1 MEIVYVL
8 VGIVIGGII
17 GYLIVKSKGGNDSAR
32 VSLMEEENNRLKSDV
47 AAKDEKVAK
56 LSSDIANAASARD
69 VLQTKVE
76 NLSALLESEKT
87 AKEKIIAENK
97 EVLSKQETT
106 AKEQLA
112 SAKEQAER
120 TLNDVRTQFLGQID
134 AQRKQFEG
142 QIESSRK
149 HYEAQLAEMKV
160 QYAKQLQDLKVL
172 QMEQMEQQ
180 MTLIKEQ
187 MNTASEKI
195 LQERSEQ
202 LSEKNK
208 EALASILN
216 PLKDGITQM
225 KDAVEKSGQE
235 HKETMVRLD
244 ATIKHSI
251 EQSREVGERADKLA
265 QALTGENKT
274 QGNFGE
280 LRLKQLLEDMGLE
293 EGTQFEE
300 QTTMRDSSGRAIY
313 DEEDGHRMIP
323 DIILHFPDE
332 RDVIIDSKMSFKAF
346 QDYYDAENDVQ
357 RQEALARH
365 IASVR
370 QHVNELSRKN
380 YSAYIKEGR
389 GRLDF
394 VLMYVFSESAL
405 QLALMNDTTL
415 WKEAY
420 DKGVIITGSQN
431 LYMMLRVLEMT
442 WRQVKQIENQEQM
455 MKTADMVVDRVQM
468 FYERFLKVDEMLTKT
483 QKAFEEV
490 KSVSGTS
497 GQSIEVAAKKL
508 IKYGAKPNPKRK
520 YQLKNAEDDTLL
532 LEDTPALEEE
542 SIETIQSEL
551 ADNVNTNPT
560 ESNTAP
566 DDGSWAESFLS

>member
-1 MEIVYVL
+1 MEIVFICI
-8 VGIVIGGII
+8 GIVIGAGIA
-17 GYLIVKSKGGNDSAR
+17 YFLTKGEA
-32 VSLMEEENNRLKSDV
+32 
-47 AAKDEKVAK
+47 EK
-56 LSSDIANAASARD
+56 
-69 VLQTKVE
+69 
-76 NLSALLESEKT
+76 
-87 AKEKIIAENK
+87 
-97 EVLSKQETT
+97 
-106 AKEQLA
+106 
-112 SAKEQAER
+112 
-120 TLNDVRTQFLGQID
+120 
-134 AQRKQFEG
+134 QRKIL
-142 QIESSRK
+142 IESGDKSMA
-149 HYEAQLAEMKV
+149 HTVQLYEARLADTKA
-160 QYAKQLQDLKVL
+160 QYAKQLQDLKT
-172 QMEQMEQQ
+172 QQSEQMHQQ

-195 LQERSEQ
+195 LKERSEQ
-202 LSEKNK
+202 LSMKNQ
-208 EALASILN
+208 EALAAILN
-216 PLKDGITQM
+216 PLKDGITRM
-225 KDAVEKSGQE
+225 KDAVEKSDKE

-300 QTTMRDSSGRAIY
+300 QTTLKDSFGRVIY
-313 DEEDGHRMIP
+313 DEEEGHRMIP

-346 QDYYDAENDVQ
+346 EDYHNAQNDIE
-357 RQEALARH
+357 RHDALARH

-370 QHVNELSRKN
+370 QHVNELARKN

-405 QLALMNDTTL
+405 QLALMNEPTL

-442 WRQVKQIENQEQM
+442 WRQVRQIENQELI
-455 MKTADMVVDRVQM
+455 MKTADMVIDRVQM
-468 FYERFLKVDEMLTKT
+468 FYERFMKVDDMLSKT
-483 QKAFEEV
+483 QKAFDEV
-490 KSVSGTS
+490 KTISSPS
-497 GQSIEVAAKKL
+497 GQSIEVAARKL
-508 IKYGAKPNPKRK
+508 IAFGAKTNPKRK
-520 YQLKNAEDDTLL
+520 YQ
-532 LEDTPALEEE
+532 
-542 SIETIQSEL
+542 IQTQE
-551 ADNVNTNPT
+551 P
-560 ESNTAP
+560 
-566 DDGSWAESFLS
+566 LSQKTSLPIPSQ